1 METIFFEKP
10 AVIKKEKANMEK
22 QLKVKI
28 NITGRKIDI
37 EGAALDEY
45 IASIVLD
52 AISFGFTPMQALSLK
67 SEDMIFKKIHIRD
80 FTRRKSLSDVRAR
93 LIGTQGKTRRT
104 LEEISDC
111 SIVVNENAVGIIG
124 PTSAIDNTV
133 QAVINIIRGSK
144 QANIYRFLE
153 RMNTQKE
160 DLADLGLKRKKEK

>member
-1 METIFFEKP
+1 
-10 AVIKKEKANMEK
+10 
-22 QLKVKI
+22 
-28 NITGRKIDI
+28 
-37 EGAALDEY
+37 
-45 IASIVLD
+45 
-52 AISFGFTPMQALSLK
+52 
-67 SEDMIFKKIHIRD
+67 MIFKKIHIRD